1 MADVNLSVEIAK
13 TLRDNGIS
21 TRPPQAMMRNITGIY
36 FANTKAVVDS
46 SARMNYLEQTG
57 TLTEQIVSPTSNLK
71 SFSGFSETNFVRSSL
86 HLKDL
91 DFGTGDFTISGFFK
105 RTADSSSTE
114 QLIDI
119 ASSDGSGARIVG
131 QIFNGSSIRF
141 WLKDSSDNI
150 DEITADLPPLD
161 VWGQGT
167 FIKRGQNIEIWLN
180 GAKITSK
187 TTTLGNMTNL
197 NSRLSIGVKY
207 DNTFPWVNAEA
218 SLIKIENKALSTATI
233 LEEYTHSLEFF
244 NGELFIIDKFVS
256 FDTYTKEDIDTK
268 IEEAGSNTNV
278 VTLPIV
284 TGSNTIANGT
294 RNVSIN
300 LSASSLLVGGNISSF
315 KVDWNDGSAIE
326 VVTANND
333 TATATHTYSTD
344 KTDGTTLDISAI
356 AIDNAGNESVSASHT
371 FTYRDNQVPTAPSQ
385 PTTEISIGTTDV
397 TFSGSTD
404 ADGTISRY
412 EVNNISNESGVTV
425 TTSTINSNTIRFE
438 VTGDVTQGGSFSYNV
453 YAVDNEEAQGDTTT
467 VNVVIEAV
475 TYNDCGTQGFGVGI
489 CPSIP
494 SDMAEMDGTN
504 DKTSP
509 NYGNYI
515 HPLSSSIMV
524 WIPKSYYKIYDDGTT
539 KNRIDYK
546 GVATTG
552 YVLERAFID
561 GGIEQDGVFVDKF
574 TNSNSEGVNGVDG
587 ILASLKNQRPV
598 STYGDSSSDYNSMIN
613 ITGVSTANYDNL
625 FVACKS
631 RGADYAVTSIFIYS
645 MLARMALAHSQASSS
660 TTYCAYKDTAPYL
673 PKGCNNNALADI
685 DDTSVTFTSSGYSNQ
700 ALAGSASNLAK
711 TSHNGQ
717 ECGIID
723 LNGNMYEVA
732 SGLTNLSSAVTNSV
746 LVLQSSQRLKDLVAG
761 DLSSDAGYDTIN
773 IADIKANASGNRIGE
788 GANQVF
794 DSSSTGDGNIKT
806 SLGFPL
812 ATGTDGSGTT
822 EFGLDYWY
830 VNDNANMLPI
840 VGGDWSNG
848 ADAGVF
854 RVDAYYSRA
863 SDYDSVGVRLCR
875 YVA

>member
-1 MADVNLSVEIAK
+1 MELLGQKVGGEFKKQRLVDEGLEANKANIADVYTKIEINNKVK
-13 TLRDNGIS
+13 TDVPVGAVF
-21 TRPPQAMMRNITGIY
+21 TDTVYDDTGI
-36 FANTKAVVDS
+36 K
-46 SARMNYLEQTG
+46 
-57 TLTEQIVSPTSNLK
+57 
-71 SFSGFSETNFVRSSL
+71 
-86 HLKDL
+86 
-91 DFGTGDFTISGFFK
+91 
-105 RTADSSSTE
+105 
-114 QLIDI
+114 IDI
-119 ASSDGSGARIVG
+119 AS
-131 QIFNGSSIRF
+131 
-141 WLKDSSDNI
+141 K
-150 DEITADLPPLD
+150 ADK
-161 VWGQGT
+161 V
-167 FIKRGQNIEIWLN
+167 
-180 GAKITSK
+180 
-187 TTTLGNMTNL
+187 
-197 NSRLSIGVKY
+197 
-207 DNTFPWVNAEA
+207 
-218 SLIKIENKALSTATI
+218 
-233 LEEYTHSLEFF
+233 
-244 NGELFIIDKFVS
+244 
-256 FDTYTKEDIDTK
+256 DTYTKTDIDDK
-268 IEEAGSNTNV
+268 LENVGSNTNV
-278 VTLPIV
+278 VTLPTV
-284 TGSNTIANGT
+284 TGSSTIPNGT

-300 LSASSLLVGGNISSF
+300 LSASSLLVGGSISSF

-344 KTDGTTLDISAI
+344 KTDGTTLDISVI

-425 TTSTINSNTIRFE
+425 TTSTVNSNTIRFE

-467 VNVVIEAV
+467 VNVTIEAV

-515 HPLSSSIMV
+515 HPLTGSIMV

-546 GVATTG
+546 GAPVTG
-552 YVLERAFID
+552 YVIERAFMD

-574 TNSNSEGVNGVDG
+574 TNSNSKGVNGVDG
-587 ILASLKNQRPV
+587 ILVSLQNQRPV
-598 STYGDSSSDYNSMIN
+598 STAADTDYNGIDK

-660 TTYCAYKDTAPYL
+660 TTYCAYKDVAPYL
-673 PKGCNNNALADI
+673 PKGCNNNALADV

-717 ECGIID
+717 ECGVID
-723 LNGNMYEVA
+723 LSGNMHEVV
-732 SGLTNLSSAVTNSV
+732 SGLTNLNSAIADSV
-746 LVLQSSQRLKDLVAG
+746 LVLQPSQRLKDLVAG

-788 GANQVF
+788 GTNQVF
-794 DSSSTGDGNIKT
+794 DSSASGDGYIRT

-812 ATGTDGSGTT
+812 ATGTDGDGTT

-840 VGGDWSNG
+840 LGGKWSNSG
-848 ADAGVF
+848 DAGVF
-854 RVDAYYSRA
+854 RVYACTSRA
-863 SDYDSVGVRLCR
+863 NNSNTVGVRLCR